1 MKKLI
6 TYSLLLLVAFVHG
19 LRAQAPAPVK
29 AQDKKIVLTGGV
41 AHLGNGQVIQNA
53 VIGFDMGKLTIV
65 ADAATNPNLA
75 GYEEIKIT
83 GKHVYPGFI
92 LPNTQLGLMEV
103 SSIRAMNDYNEHG
116 EMNPN
121 VRAIVAY
128 NTDSEYIPTMR
139 YNGILLA
146 EATPTGGTISGSSAV
161 VEMEGWNW
169 EDAAHTVD
177 VAIHLNWPPKM
188 KREFDFAT
196 FTFAENANKDYD
208 KNVTDLEQ
216 FFSDAHS
223 FAKLAH
229 HEPNLKMEAM
239 QGIFDGKK
247 TLFIHADN
255 PKEIIESVRFAQK
268 HNVQRIAIVTAT
280 GAFLVAEFLKENK
293 IPVILT
299 AIHELPERADDDVDM
314 PYKQPYLLSAAGV
327 TVSLSHDGMLGQAR
341 NLAFYAG
348 TAVAYGMDKEEA
360 LKTITSNT
368 AKALGIDARVG
379 TLEVGKDAT
388 LFVSNGDVLD
398 FRTSTLTHAY
408 ISGKL
413 VTLLNKHQELYER
426 FSKKYG
432 HEKE

>member
-1 MKKLI
+1 MV
-6 TYSLLLLVAFVHG
+6 LLGTNVLM
-19 LRAQAPAPVK
+19 AQAPVPAK

-41 AHLGNGQVIQNA
+41 AHLGNGKVIQNA
-53 VIGFDMGKLTIV
+53 VIGFDKGKLTLV
-65 ADAATNPNLA
+65 AEASSNPNLA

-83 GKHVYPGFI
+83 GKHVYPGLI

-103 SSIRAMNDYNEHG
+103 SSIRAMSDFNEHG

-121 VRAIVAY
+121 VRAVVAY

-146 EATPTGGTISGSSAV
+146 EATPTGGVISGSSAV
-161 VEMEGWNW
+161 MEMEGWNW
-169 EDAAHTVD
+169 EDATHTAD
-177 VAIHLNWPPKM
+177 VAIHLNWPAKV

-196 FTFAENANKDYD
+196 FTFAENPNKDYD
-208 KNVTDLEQ
+208 KSVNDLDQ
-216 FFSDAHS
+216 FFGDAKS
-223 FAKLAH
+223 FGKQTVKDR
-229 HEPNLKMEAM
+229 NLKMEAM

-247 TLFIHADN
+247 SLFIHADN

-268 HNVQRIAIVTAT
+268 YGVLRIVIITTT
-280 GAFLVAEFLKENK
+280 GAMFVTDFLKDNK

-299 AIHELPERADDDVDM
+299 AVHELPERPDDDVDM

-327 TVSLSHDGMLGQAR
+327 TVSLSHEGMLGQAR

-388 LFVSNGDVLD
+388 LFVSEGDMLD
-398 FRTSTLTHAY
+398 FKSSNLTYAF

-413 VTLLNKHQELYER
+413 VTLPYKQQELYER
-426 FSKKYG
+426 FSRKYG
-432 HEKE
+432 QIK